1 MDARLSPPGNS
12 LLALIIPAFN
22 EEQAIGGVLAS
33 LPLEWFSQILVADNG
48 STDRTAWIA
57 GNAGAEVVREP
68 RRGYGSACL
77 AALAR
82 LRPEIEIVVF
92 MDGDASD
99 DPADLPAIV
108 QPILRGE
115 ADLVVGSRTLGR
127 CEPGALTPQQRLGN
141 WLATRLVRWLY
152 GVRFTDLGPF
162 RAIYRE
168 ALERLHMADPNYGW
182 TVEMQ
187 VKAAQQKL
195 RVSEVPVHYRPR
207 VGRSKISGTIKG
219 SILAGL
225 KILWM
230 VVRLRPRR
238 SAGLLAGIM
247 PT

>member
-12 LLALIIPAFN
+12 LLALIIPALN

-57 GNAGAEVVREP
+57 GNAGAEVVREA

-82 LRPEIEIVVF
+82 LQPEIEIVVF

-108 QPILRGE
+108 EPILRGE
-115 ADLVVGSRTLGR
+115 AELVIGSRTLGR
-127 CEPGALTPQQRLGN
+127 SEPGALTRQQRLGN
-141 WLATRLVRWLY
+141 WLATRFINWCY

-162 RAIYRE
+162 RAIRRD
-168 ALERLHMADPNYGW
+168 ALERLRMADRDYGW

-187 VKAAQQKL
+187 VKAARQPL
-195 RVSEVPVHYRPR
+195 RVVEVPVHYRPR
-207 VGRSKISGTIKG
+207 VGRSKISRTIKG
-219 SILAGL
+219 SILAGM
-225 KILWM
+225 KILWT
-230 VVRLRPRR
+230 VLRYRLL
-238 SAGLLAGIM
+238 S
-247 PT
+247 